1 MPIMGKGDKRTN
13 KKILQGFH
21 YYVSIDGDNQKNLVR
36 QYNLQLMTR
45 RTHVKGNLTQI
56 DHLLLRAG

>member
-1 MPIMGKGDKRTN
+1 MGKGDKRKN
-13 KKILQGFH
+13 KKVLQGFH

-45 RTHVKGNLTQI
+45 RAHVKGYDTHI
-56 DHLLLRAG
+56 D